1 MTYPKKILPLYI
13 IIYIHAILTGMKRIS
28 ITVDEETLNLL
39 EGKVNKSETIR
50 KALEIYNGDVSTDT
64 LAGMRQAF
72 RTSLQKQE
80 EFELSVNE
88 RLEYMSELLEKL
100 NNKVPDQF

>member
-1 MTYPKKILPLYI
+1 
-13 IIYIHAILTGMKRIS
+13 MKRIS

>member
-1 MTYPKKILPLYI
+1 
-13 IIYIHAILTGMKRIS
+13 MKRIS
-28 ITVDEETLNLL
+28 ITVDEETLNQL